1 MGPLYYISKM
11 TKNERREDSPNDH
24 FIPLTDQTNRRMLFD
39 GHKQKLF
46 GMSSIVL
53 VAPKMPPTNRADQQR
68 TWTRLTY
75 TYGGWSSF
83 SPVPSRMFSI
93 KTDWCS
99 RGIHKR
105 VVVATHPQS
114 NPSSSW
120 LKSSSQKPQ
129 PQLVVVLASEPLYSY
144 ARSNVYTRPHPRST
158 ILSSSLSCSSHII
171 ILTRTL
177 IAVADS
183 SEYPPSQ

>member
-1 MGPLYYISKM
+1 M
-11 TKNERREDSPNDH
+11 TKDEEREDSPNDH

-83 SPVPSRMFSI
+83 SPVPSRMLSI

-99 RGIHKR
+99 RGD
-105 VVVATHPQS
+105 PQKGCCCHTS
-114 NPSSSW
+114 AIQPLLAW
-120 LKSSSQKPQ
+120 LKTSSQKPQ
-129 PQLVVVLASEPLYSY
+129 P
-144 ARSNVYTRPHPRST
+144 RRR
-158 ILSSSLSCSSHII
+158 
-171 ILTRTL
+171 
-177 IAVADS
+177 
-183 SEYPPSQ
+183 PSQ